1 MNRVHKILKISQKS
15 IMRKIQPVL
24 KKKSNVNMLRKE
36 RKRIKMIQTKISAKE
51 YPISKKKLKDL
62 FTFVFLVIVVYSEEA
77 LQNMKNKNT
86 PKMDL
91 IPNVILS
98 GDMAM
103 CSGGGMQLVQDIYD
117 TK

>member
-51 YPISKKKLKDL
+51 YPISKKKLKKDL

-77 LQNMKNKNT
+77 L
-86 PKMDL
+86 
-91 IPNVILS
+91 
-98 GDMAM
+98 
-103 CSGGGMQLVQDIYD
+103 
-117 TK
+117 